1 MSGANNANKRQN
13 MEVMDEAVARAL
25 SDNLAPLKRTV
36 EDLQRAFADLVAQ
49 CDPNRDS
56 NRGSAALPAMLRA
69 QSSAASLA
77 AGLGVLSSF
86 VAMTLRPGDRA
97 ATAVAPALEPVAEPH
112 VEPPARG
119 QSPEHAQAPPPPQ
132 APPAPQQAPVSA
144 APAAPEPAHVA
155 HTPPPPPSAEPGA
168 SFDVNAL
175 SVDLQ
180 ELHRRAKRV
189 AKVAMQDIKMLKPKD
204 VRQAR
209 ENKEICVK
217 LRDDLD
223 KARKEY
229 DRRFKPILDHP
240 VDYFHDSMVT
250 ILADGDAAALGTY
263 PYPSPVMRH

>member
-1 MSGANNANKRQN
+1 MSGATTTAKRQN
-13 MEVMDEAVARAL
+13 NEVLDEAVARAL

-36 EDLQRAFADLVAQ
+36 EDLQKAFSDLVAQ
-49 CDPNRDS
+49 LDS
-56 NRGSAALPAMLRA
+56 NRGSAVLPNMLRA

-86 VAMTLRPGDRA
+86 VAMTLQPRDRIGGAAAPAMAPETTEKTAEHHVEAPAPVRA
-97 ATAVAPALEPVAEPH
+97 ATPPPAPTSAHAPVQPSPAQTFTAPPAIAT
-112 VEPPARG
+112 EPPA
-119 QSPEHAQAPPPPQ
+119 
-132 APPAPQQAPVSA
+132 A
-144 APAAPEPAHVA
+144 APRH
-155 HTPPPPPSAEPGA
+155 EPGA
-168 SFDVNAL
+168 PFDLAAL
-175 SVDLQ
+175 PADLQ

-240 VDYFHDSMVT
+240 VDYFHDSMVA
-250 ILADGDAAALGTY
+250 ILADGDAEALGSY
-263 PYPSPVMRH
+263 PYPSPALRH

>member
-1 MSGANNANKRQN
+1 MSGANNANKRQT

-49 CDPNRDS
+49 CDS

-97 ATAVAPALEPVAEPH
+97 ATAAAPALEHVAEPH
-112 VEPPARG
+112 VETPARG
-119 QSPEHAQAPPPPQ
+119 QSPEPQQAPPPQ
-132 APPAPQQAPVSA
+132 APPSQVEAPLSA
-144 APAAPEPAHVA
+144 APSAPEPAHIA
-155 HTPPPPPSAEPGA
+155 HTPPPPPSEPA
-168 SFDVNAL
+168 IQFDLNSL

-209 ENKEICVK
+209 ENKDICVK

-240 VDYFHDSMVT
+240 VDYYHDSMVA
-250 ILADGDAAALGTY
+250 ILADGDAEALGTY
-263 PYPSPVMRH
+263 PYPSPAMRH

>member
-1 MSGANNANKRQN
+1 MSGAATSNKRHN
-13 MEVMDEAVARAL
+13 NEVLDEAVARAL

-36 EDLQRAFADLVAQ
+36 EDLQRAFAELVAQ
-49 CDPNRDS
+49 CES
-56 NRGSAALPAMLRA
+56 SRGSVALPTMLRA
-69 QSSAASLA
+69 QSTAASLA

-86 VAMTLRPGDRA
+86 VAMTLQPRDRVASAMAPA
-97 ATAVAPALEPVAEPH
+97 AVLDAPETQVEPAPVAPPRAHVHEEPAPSHAAPVA
-112 VEPPARG
+112 VEPAPAV
-119 QSPEHAQAPPPPQ
+119 Q
-132 APPAPQQAPVSA
+132 APPATHAE
-144 APAAPEPAHVA
+144 PAAP
-155 HTPPPPPSAEPGA
+155 
-168 SFDVNAL
+168 FDLNAL
-175 SVDLQ
+175 PTDLQ

-240 VDYFHDSMVT
+240 VDYFHDSMVA
-250 ILADGDAAALGTY
+250 ILADGDAAALGAY

>member
-1 MSGANNANKRQN
+1 MSGPNNANKRQN

-49 CDPNRDS
+49 CDS

-69 QSSAASLA
+69 QASAASLA

-97 ATAVAPALEPVAEPH
+97 ATATAPALEHVAEPH
-112 VEPPARG
+112 VESPARG
-119 QSPEHAQAPPPPQ
+119 QSPEAAQAPPPPQ
-132 APPAPQQAPVSA
+132 APPAPQEQAPLSA
-144 APAAPEPAHVA
+144 APAAAEPAHVA
-155 HTPPPPPSAEPGA
+155 HTPASPPSAGPA
-168 SFDVNAL
+168 TSFDVNAL
-175 SVDLQ
+175 PVDLQ

-209 ENKEICVK
+209 ENKDICVK

-240 VDYFHDSMVT
+240 IDYFHDSMVA
-250 ILADGDAAALGTY
+250 ILADGDAEALGSY
-263 PYPSPVMRH
+263 PYPSPAMRH

>member
-1 MSGANNANKRQN
+1 MSGANNANKRQT

-49 CDPNRDS
+49 CDS

-97 ATAVAPALEPVAEPH
+97 ATAAAPALEHVAEPH
-112 VEPPARG
+112 VETPARG
-119 QSPEHAQAPPPPQ
+119 QSPEPQQAPPPPQ
-132 APPAPQQAPVSA
+132 APPSHVEAPLSA
-144 APAAPEPAHVA
+144 APSAPEPAHIA
-155 HTPPPPPSAEPGA
+155 HTTPPPPSEPA
-168 SFDVNAL
+168 TQFDLNSL

-209 ENKEICVK
+209 ENKDICVK

-240 VDYFHDSMVT
+240 VDYFHDSMVA
-250 ILADGDAAALGTY
+250 ILADGDAEALGTY
-263 PYPSPVMRH
+263 PYPSPAMRH